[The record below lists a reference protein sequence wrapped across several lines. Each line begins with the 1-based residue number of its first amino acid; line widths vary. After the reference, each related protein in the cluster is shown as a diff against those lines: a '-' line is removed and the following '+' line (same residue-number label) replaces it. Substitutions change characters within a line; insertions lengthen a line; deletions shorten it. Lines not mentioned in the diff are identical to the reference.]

1 MRKQI
6 QSKDHPF
13 RIKLFQILFQTLLY
27 KAQMQL
33 STLHSHKKI
42 PIGTRVFD
50 ITKGW
55 GEVVE
60 YKNPCVAY
68 ESNMVVKFN
77 GGGIYT
83 YTLKGKYNSL
93 DETPLLSLTEYSLET
108 GGFTPITDF
117 DKPEIGDFGY
127 FWDVVWFGDLVKSCA
142 RGHAGVFYCV
152 L

>member
-1 MRKQI
+1 MK
-6 QSKDHPF
+6 
-13 RIKLFQILFQTLLY
+13 KL
-27 KAQMQL
+27 
-33 STLHSHKKI
+33 

-77 GGGIYT
+77 SGGIYT

-93 DETPLLSLTEYSLET
+93 DETPLLSLTEYNLTE
-108 GGFTPITDF
+108 GGFTSVTDF

-127 FWDVVWFGDLVKSCA
+127 FWDSEDKDLVVLSKLIFIDNSSCLKYRINMNSTGGFFNFSKEIPQWFA
-142 RGHAGVFYCV
+142 DRMNK
-152 L
+152 

>member
-1 MRKQI
+1 MK
-6 QSKDHPF
+6 
-13 RIKLFQILFQTLLY
+13 KL
-27 KAQMQL
+27 
-33 STLHSHKKI
+33 

-55 GEVVE
+55 GEVIE
-60 YKNPCVAY
+60 YKNPCVTY

-127 FWDVVWFGDLVKSCA
+127 FWDTEDKDLLVFSKLIFINNFSCLKYGLSMDSTGSFFNFSKEIPQWFLDRMNK
-142 RGHAGVFYCV
+142 
-152 L
+152 